1 MPQPLGSVPT
11 TKMGETP
18 AETPASSE
26 VDLLK
31 QKMSK
36 FGVLVAGVVLDSGAA
51 LAAAKVRFFFFNNF
65 LLFNINIKFS
75 FVSQY
80 QIPM

>member
-1 MPQPLGSVPT
+1 
-11 TKMGETP
+11 MGETP

-36 FGVLVAGVVLDSGAA
+36 FGVLGAGVVLDSGAA
-51 LAAAKVRFFFFNNF
+51 LAAAKVRFFFSISFFCSTSISNF
-65 LLFNINIKFS
+65 RSFPNIK
-75 FVSQY
+75 Y
-80 QIPM
+80 QCEISDVQNSTGR